1 MNKKLYIESG
11 WLSLNKAG
19 EELCGDRVECQ
30 NLDDSFLMV
39 LADGLG
45 SGVKANILSTLTSKI
60 ISTMLAGGLSLE
72 ECVETIAQTLPVCSQ
87 RQVAYSTFTILRAD
101 KYTGQVEITQFDN
114 PAVIILREG
123 KSVKYNAEKRVIA
136 GKTIYVTRFPGQEGD
151 LFVMMSDGAIHA
163 GVGTVLNFGW
173 QEPEIIDYAQR
184 KYTPG
189 MSAKSMAATICD
201 ACRDLYMDM
210 PGDDTTVAAIRL
222 RRRQHVSLMIGPPV
236 NPADDRTVMEKFFA
250 EEGRHI
256 VCGGTTST
264 IVGKYLEQPVVA
276 SLDYFDPKIPPIASI
291 KGVDLV
297 TEGVITLSRVVE
309 LAEKYISTQ
318 DPDSM
323 WRSGKDGASLIGRML
338 FEEATDVSFYVG
350 RAINPA
356 HQNPDLPITLSIKMR
371 LIEDLSKHLKQMGKR
386 VSMTYY

>member
-136 GKTIYVTRFPGQEGD
+136 GKTIYVTRFPGREGD

-163 GVGTVLNFGW
+163 GVGTFLNFGW

-201 ACRDLYMDM
+201 ACQDLYMDM

-236 NPADDRTVMEKFFA
+236 NRADDRTVMEKFFA

-276 SLDYFDPKIPPIASI
+276 SLDYFDTKIPPIASI

-323 WRSGKDGASLIGRML
+323 WRSGKDGAALIGRML

-356 HQNPDLPITLSIKMR
+356 HQNPDLPITLNIKMR

>member
-1 MNKKLYIESG
+1 MNSKLYIEAG

-30 NLDDSFLMV
+30 NLEDSFLMV

-60 ISTMLAGGLSLE
+60 ISTMLASGLPLE

-87 RQVAYSTFTILRAD
+87 RQVAYSTFTILKAD
-101 KYTGQVEITQFDN
+101 KITGQVDITQFDN
-114 PAVIILREG
+114 PSVIILRGG
-123 KSVKYNAEKRVIA
+123 KSVKYHAEKRVIA
-136 GKTIYVTRFPGQEGD
+136 GKSIYETAFPGQEGD
-151 LFVMMSDGAIHA
+151 LFIMMSDGAVHA

-184 KYTPG
+184 KYTPE

-201 ACRDLYMDM
+201 ACRDLYMDL

-236 NPADDRTVMEKFFA
+236 NPADDARIMEQFFA
-250 EEGRHI
+250 EEGKHI

-264 IVGKYLEQPVVA
+264 IVGRYLGQPVTA
-276 SLDYFDPKIPPIASI
+276 GMDYYDPKIPPIAAI

-318 DPDSM
+318 DTDSM

-356 HQNPDLPITLSIKMR
+356 HQNPDLPINLSIKMR
-371 LIEDLSKHLKQMGKR
+371 LIEDLSKYLGQMGKHI
-386 VSMTYY
+386 SMTYY